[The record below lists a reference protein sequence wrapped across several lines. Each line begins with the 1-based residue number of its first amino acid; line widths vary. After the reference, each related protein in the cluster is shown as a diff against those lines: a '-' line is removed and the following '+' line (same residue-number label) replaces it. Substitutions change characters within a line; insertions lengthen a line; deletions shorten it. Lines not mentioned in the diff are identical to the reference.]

1 MGAPAISTRP
11 RPARATRPAAKTKTT
26 ARTRPAN
33 APKSRAATKT
43 RATAA
48 ARPRAARTAPAP
60 SSRGRASASPGIR
73 GLTPVI
79 AVGRT
84 ATAVVSLP
92 DCGVV
97 MGMTRSRVWIG
108 VLGVLLG
115 GIVALNVWG
124 LSLTAAGSSTAAKID
139 QIQRENSV
147 LRGRVAN
154 RLTNGRVEAAA
165 AALGLSVPAAA
176 DIKYLTA
183 GANDARRAASRLAAG
198 AIAFAE
204 AIAPTTSEPLID
216 PVTADATTL
225 DPLAPVDG
233 AVVPVDPVLPV
244 TDPAATD
251 PVVTEPV
258 VEAPVEPVV
267 ATEAPIADPSAG
279 ALAP

>member
-11 RPARATRPAAKTKTT
+11 RPARSTRPAAKPGRAPAKPKTT
-26 ARTRPAN
+26 ARTRPAA
-33 APKSRAATKT
+33 APKSRAATK
-43 RATAA
+43 
-48 ARPRAARTAPAP
+48 PRAASASPR
-60 SSRGRASASPGIR
+60 RVRASASPGIR
-73 GLTPVI
+73 GLTPVA

-124 LSLTAAGSSTAAKID
+124 LSLTAAGSSTAVKID
-139 QIQRENSV
+139 EIQRENSV

-165 AALGLSVPAAA
+165 ADLGLSVPAAA

-183 GANDARRAASRLAAG
+183 GDNDARRAATRLAAG

-216 PVTADATTL
+216 PLTADATT
-225 DPLAPVDG
+225 DPLAPVD
-233 AVVPVDPVLPV
+233 AMVVPVDPEIPATDPVV

-267 ATEAPIADPSAG
+267 EPEAPVADPSAG